1 MAFIGKS
8 EEFYSLGTD
17 HWFLVRTNCF
27 MLFLSHWLKKKKNF
41 QKWSKPPSITSQ
53 NVLFSYCDESVS
65 KGYISLSVVH
75 DVWTMV
81 CVAKC
86 QRHFHQSLFLQ
97 GPLSPWHLSS
107 WWRKERAQQP
117 MKPQSPRFLLPTITL
132 RPSQNQSSL
141 GPWCSTPSRL
151 TPALTFT

>member
-27 MLFLSHWLKKKKNF
+27 MLFLSHWLKKKKKTVKNEASLH
-41 QKWSKPPSITSQ
+41 QSPPKMFYFPIVSESI
-53 NVLFSYCDESVS
+53 S

-117 MKPQSPRFLLPTITL
+117 MKPQSPRFLLPTTTL
-132 RPSQNQSSL
+132 RPSENQSSL
-141 GPWCSTPSRL
+141 GPWCSTPL
-151 TPALTFT
+151 